1 MLGLRVPLS
10 VNGPTKSNGILFPG
24 LRTIVCA
31 CLVRDA
37 TESQESDS
45 AGRIHFVSREP
56 RSVLIRGR
64 FLTKGEPVSWSNN
77 ACVRVILSGTMLVL
91 SAVTSS
97 AQVERYKEES
107 VFLARLAE
115 LGLEVLGEGFESS
128 AWEGTRSPDPFD
140 PLMMSEVLSQDVLWD
155 SAAKDVFGD
164 TWSTRPH
171 GLSTNHNWAR
181 SGVWGLFE
189 NHSGEAYPTTI
200 RVSVPAVIYAVG
212 GWFNTNPDGQSVGFL
227 FEGRMTANEPGY
239 VLPGIGAMYP
249 GDNPSYGHDFVGI
262 VDPEGFGSVVLT
274 GTLEINEKGVLEGG
288 IIYGCD
294 DFFIGV
300 APGFGGC
307 GNPSDLAPPAGVLD
321 LADVNAFV
329 SAFLAQDSSADF
341 DGNGVFDL
349 ADIVAFTSGFTA
361 GCP

>member
-1 MLGLRVPLS
+1 MSFFDG
-10 VNGPTKSNGILFPG
+10 
-24 LRTIVCA
+24 A
-31 CLVRDA
+31 
-37 TESQESDS
+37 
-45 AGRIHFVSREP
+45 RI
-56 RSVLIRGR
+56 
-64 FLTKGEPVSWSNN
+64 
-77 ACVRVILSGTMLVL
+77 RVILSGSVLVL
-91 SAVTSS
+91 SSASGL

-115 LGLEVLGEGFESS
+115 LGLEVLGEGFESP
-128 AWEGTRSPDPFD
+128 AWDGTRSPDPFD
-140 PLMMSEVLSQDVLWD
+140 PLMMPEVLSQGVLWEP
-155 SAAKDVFGD
+155 AAKDVFGD

-181 SGVWGLFE
+181 SGSWGLFE
-189 NHSGEAYPTTI
+189 NHNGEWYPTTI
-200 RVSVPAVIYAVG
+200 RVSAPTVIYALG
-212 GWFNTNPDGQSVGFL
+212 GWFDTNPDGQSAGFL

-249 GDNPSYGHDFVGI
+249 GDNPSYGHEFVGI
-262 VDPEGFGSVVLT
+262 VDPDGFGAVVLT

-294 DFFIGV
+294 DFLIGV

-307 GNPSDLAPPAGVLD
+307 GNPADLVPPMGVLD
-321 LADVNAFV
+321 LEDINAFV
-329 SAFLAQDSSADF
+329 SAFLGQDSSADL

-349 ADIVAFTSGFTA
+349 ADIGAFTAAFIA